1 MFRWKKTVIVFVISL
16 LFAGTAGA
24 TPQWEG
30 GTAGGILGGIAGA
43 LLDHKNPWRGGVIG
57 AGLGAVAG
65 ATIAEISVRGS
76 QEAARANR
84 PVEYTT
90 DSGRG
95 VYRAEP
101 VGAFYY
107 PDRYTKCRK
116 VHERTWENGS
126 LVQDTTR
133 EVCEGVET
141 EERYGG
147 EPAYAA
153 APPPPPPYAVH
164 GAPPV
169 VLIPGT
175 YVYVVP
181 GSEGRLL
188 YYDGSWWRPVRGHWY
203 RSRFH
208 DGPWMHVRFDR
219 VPYAL
224 RDLPPD
230 YPRMLYGQHRAACE
244 DVRNHWDKEERE

>member
-1 MFRWKKTVIVFVISL
+1 MISL
-16 LFAGTAGA
+16 LLAGTAYA

-30 GTAGGILGGIAGA
+30 GTAGGLIGGIAGA

-57 AGLGAVAG
+57 AGLGAIAG
-65 ATIAEISVRGS
+65 ATIADISVRGS

-90 DSGRG
+90 GNGRG
-95 VYRAEP
+95 IYRAEP

-107 PDRYTKCRK
+107 PDRYKKCKK

-126 LVQDTTR
+126 LVRDTVR
-133 EVCEGVET
+133 EVCEGVRA
-141 EERYGG
+141 EERYGT
-147 EPAYAA
+147 PLAYEVT
-153 APPPPPPYAVH
+153 PPPYAVA
-164 GAPPV
+164 GPPPV

-175 YVYVVP
+175 YVYAVP
-181 GSEGRLL
+181 ASAGRIL

-203 RSRFH
+203 RSGHH

-230 YPRMLYGQHRAACE
+230 YPRMLYGQHRACG
-244 DVRNHWDKEERE
+244 DVRDHWDGGERE